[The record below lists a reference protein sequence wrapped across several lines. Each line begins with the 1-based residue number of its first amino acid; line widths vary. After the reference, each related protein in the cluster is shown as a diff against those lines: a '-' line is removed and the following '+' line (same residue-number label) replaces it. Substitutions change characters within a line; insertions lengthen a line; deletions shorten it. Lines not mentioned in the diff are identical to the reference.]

1 MKRKLATLVLGAVGV
16 LALGA
21 CGSQTKEYDGT
32 EVQGVTENEILV
44 GNTAATTGDFAQVG
58 VPFNAGLEAV
68 FRDYENN
75 GVEKFKFHR

>member
-32 EVQGVTENEILV
+32 EVQGVTEN
-44 GNTAATTGDFAQVG
+44 
-58 VPFNAGLEAV
+58 
-68 FRDYENN
+68 
-75 GVEKFKFHR
+75 